1 MLGLPVKTMLMI
13 EGLSWRRAGH
23 VREDHGSEC
32 IRYNCAEHARVFLLM
47 QRTGPDAPWVETFHV
62 KGVSTQHWHSARE
75 AIAAA
80 EANPC
85 LARRVSD
92 DQALT
97 RCDQY
102 PQCPCGGPEGWR

>member
-1 MLGLPVKTMLMI
+1 MIVADGLTWRGI
-13 EGLSWRRAGH
+13 RALSIADTGGDC
-23 VREDHGSEC
+23 REYRC
-32 IRYNCAEHARVFLLM
+32 VEHPRLTRMV
-47 QRTGPDAPWVETFHV
+47 QRPNRDADAVETFHV